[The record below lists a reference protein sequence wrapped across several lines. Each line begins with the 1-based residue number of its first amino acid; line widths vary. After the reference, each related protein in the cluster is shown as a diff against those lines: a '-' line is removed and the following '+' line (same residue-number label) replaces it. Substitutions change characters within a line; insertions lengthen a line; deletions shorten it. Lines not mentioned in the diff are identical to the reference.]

1 MVQKNQNVFLF
12 INCCLYAEVARNL
25 EKNGGFINFLHQQ
38 NVKIFKVPTFVH
50 L

>member
-1 MVQKNQNVFLF
+1 MNFH
-12 INCCLYAEVARNL
+12 LYAKVLRNL
-25 EKNGGFINFLHQQ
+25 EKFGGFINFLHQQ